1 MCRTVPV
8 STRLTPSR
16 TRIPSGAEINL
27 PCDVD
32 GYPLPSVRWTKD
44 GATLV
49 ADDRISLTGNVI
61 TATIF
66 S

>member
-8 STRLTPSR
+8 NTRLTPSR

-44 GATLV
+44 GVTLV